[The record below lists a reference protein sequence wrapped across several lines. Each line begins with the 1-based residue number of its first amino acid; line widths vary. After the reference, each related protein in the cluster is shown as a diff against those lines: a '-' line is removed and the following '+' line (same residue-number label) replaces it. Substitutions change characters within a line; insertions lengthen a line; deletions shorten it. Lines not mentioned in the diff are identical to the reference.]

1 MTAVAVA
8 AIITGGLL
16 IWATAIRGGEDEG
29 FADPGSVDP
38 SSVESVDD
46 PPVTTTTVAGGVGAT
61 PDSTQWPA
69 DAAQTESDAERDMVH
84 PAVGQLSFGER
95 VDLIGSVNAGGKR
108 WVLSE
113 FPIATRNQ
121 MVDDGLAGP
130 DLDPFG
136 GEVLLVEEEVI
147 IKAFPLIEFPP
158 TFLETDGIMV
168 FAGRDGDGGYP
179 DSALIGINSLTLNS
193 VRVVMVSTEEPTSR
207 FYGPQW
213 EQGSSS
219 QLQQFQERN
228 FLQVLSALTGT
239 LASGQ
244 NWVVRDDPDRGLC
257 ASIADVNYGCDDES
271 EFITTSDPI
280 YEPRI
285 IAVPVPPEGIDH
297 ELIGVIV
304 YGYLP
309 SGATQVEIRIDG
321 QPLDFA
327 AFVDAQLGMWVQPA
341 SVPNEPFTIAFLDEA
356 GGLVTE
362 WVDG

>member
-1 MTAVAVA
+1 MTAVALA

-16 IWATAIRGGEDEG
+16 IWATAIRDGEDEG
-29 FADPGSVDP
+29 FADPGFVDP

-46 PPVTTTTVAGGVGAT
+46 PPLTSTTVAGGDGVR
-61 PDSTQWPA
+61 PDSNQWPA
-69 DAAQTESDAERDMVH
+69 DAAQTESDAARDMVH

-95 VDLIGSVNAGGKR
+95 VESIASVNAGGKR

-121 MVDDGLAGP
+121 MVDDGIAGP

-136 GEVLLVEEEVI
+136 GEVLLVEDELI
-147 IKAFPLIEFPP
+147 IKAFPLNEFPP
-158 TFLETDGIMV
+158 TFLEADGIMV
-168 FAGRDGDGGYP
+168 FAGRDGDGSYP
-179 DSALIGINSLTLNS
+179 DSALIGINSLTLDS
-193 VRVVMVSTEEPTSR
+193 VRVVMVSTDGSTSG

-213 EQGSSS
+213 EQGSSF
-219 QLQQFQERN
+219 QVQQFQERN
-228 FLQVLSALTGT
+228 FLQVLRALTGA
-239 LASGQ
+239 LASGE

-304 YGYLP
+304 YGYLAE
-309 SGATQVEIRIDG
+309 GATQVEIRIDG
-321 QPLDFA
+321 QPLEFE
-327 AFVDAQLGMWVQPA
+327 AFVDTELEIWVQPA

-356 GGLVTE
+356 GALVTE